1 MKNIICTLAVSMPFW
16 LYAQTNVSAA
26 GQQTLVNRI
35 NSMQRSG
42 QLPIFN
48 MSEVSIEGSKFFND
62 TYELGE
68 LLMTKDRLF
77 QVTSGYKYRVDELK
91 NEINALTP
99 KGEELA
105 LLNEEIVYLKLYIKG
120 KEVLFMNGTL
130 PNAKKTDRIL
140 QVLFVGK
147 NYQLFKLGG
156 KEYKRLNRT
165 EGLSDK
171 KATDKYSNN
180 HHYYL
185 QITDGIYS
193 EIKLKKDDIINT
205 IPSKKNQLIRLFD
218 GEKFKDKITEVS
230 LIEILQNIDNQ

>member
-1 MKNIICTLAVSMPFW
+1 MKNIIRIILCVLPILTN
-16 LYAQTNVSAA
+16 AQSNISAA

-35 NSMQRSG
+35 NAMQQSG
-42 QLPIFN
+42 TLPIFN
-48 MSEVSIEGSKFFND
+48 LSEVSIEGSKFFND
-62 TYELGE
+62 VYALGE

-105 LLNEEIVYLKLYIKG
+105 LLNEEIVYLKLYMKG

-130 PNAKKTDRIL
+130 PNANKTNKLL

-156 KEYKRLNRT
+156 KEYTRLTRPQ
-165 EGLSDK
+165 GLSEK
-171 KATDKYSNN
+171 KVTDKYANK

-185 QITDGIYS
+185 QITDGAYS
-193 EIKLKKDDIINT
+193 EIKLKQDDIINT
-205 IPSKKNQLIRLFD
+205 IPSKKNQLTRLFD
-218 GEKFKDKITEVS
+218 GDKYKGKITEIS
-230 LIEILQNIDNQ
+230 LISILQDIDNQ

>member
-1 MKNIICTLAVSMPFW
+1 MKKNLSLIALLLPF
-16 LYAQTNVSAA
+16 LTYAQPNVSAA

-35 NSMQRSG
+35 NAMQISG

-48 MSEVSIEGSKFFND
+48 LSEVSIEGSKFFND
-62 TYELGE
+62 NYELGE

-105 LLNEEIVYLKLYIKG
+105 LLNEEIVYLKLYLKG

-130 PNAKKTDRIL
+130 PNGKKTDRLL

-156 KEYKRLNRT
+156 KEYSRLNRPQ
-165 EGLSDK
+165 GLSEK
-171 KATDKYSNN
+171 KITDKYANKHS
-180 HHYYL
+180 YFL
-185 QITDGIYS
+185 QITDGAYS
-193 EIKLKKDDIINT
+193 EIKLKQEDIINS
-205 IPSKKNQLIRLFD
+205 IPSKKNQLTRLFD
-218 GEKFKDKITEVS
+218 SEKYKGKITELS
-230 LIEILQNIDNQ
+230 LINILHDIDNQ